1 MAAMLFVFLLAIV
14 CWLGGMIF
22 FSAFVAPVLFGRLS
36 ISDAGKV
43 VGTIFPRYYW
53 LGYVAGT
60 LALILALYFAL
71 SRRAQGAWAV
81 TALFLAIALALT
93 VYAGTIV
100 EPQAHAIRG
109 VAEEQNPE
117 PARQA
122 EFDRLHRLSVVL
134 NGAVMALDL
143 LALAGSAVALTH
155 NGS

>member
-1 MAAMLFVFLLAIV
+1 MAVMLFVFLLAIV

-36 ISDAGKV
+36 VSDAGKV
-43 VGTIFPRYYW
+43 VSTIFPRYYW

-60 LALILALYFAL
+60 LAFTLALYFAL

-81 TALFLAIALALT
+81 TALFLGIALALT
-93 VYAGTIV
+93 VYAGAIV
-100 EPQAHAIRG
+100 RPQVHASRG
-109 VAEEQNPE
+109 MAEEHNRE
-117 PARQA
+117 LARKA
-122 EFDRLHRLSVVL
+122 EFERLHRLSMIL